1 MDEKKHLGLKIRALR
16 KSKKI
21 TQEKLSEI
29 VDISPRQMVK
39 IEMGQVYPSLEV
51 LRKIAEALDVSVKN
65 LFEND
70 YYDDVEFLKEKLHS
84 KINNLNEKNI
94 RFLYIVASN
103 LEGI

>member
-1 MDEKKHLGLKIRALR
+1 MNDKKQLGLKIRTLR

-39 IEMGQVYPSLEV
+39 IEMGQVYPSIEV
-51 LRKIAEALDVSVKN
+51 LQKIACALDVSIVN
-65 LFEND
+65 LFDNE
-70 YYDDVEFLKEKLHS
+70 YYGDFEILKEKLHS
-84 KINNLNEKNI
+84 KIDKLNEKNI

-103 LEGI
+103 L